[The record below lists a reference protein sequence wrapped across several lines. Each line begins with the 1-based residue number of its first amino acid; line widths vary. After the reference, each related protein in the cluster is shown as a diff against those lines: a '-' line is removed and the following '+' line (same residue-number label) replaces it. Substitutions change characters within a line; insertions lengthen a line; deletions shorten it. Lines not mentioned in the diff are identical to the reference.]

1 MVVTILFML
10 PPYITNSA
18 PILLGGG
25 PPLDFGRT
33 FLDGQRILG
42 ANKTVLGLISALL
55 AGSFVSLTEGLLIS
69 AELAVIGVVASCGA
83 VVGGLIGA
91 FIKRRMRLSP
101 GSPAPLLDQLDF
113 LCGAVILAAPYVNLS
128 LGSLLLLFILT
139 PPIHM
144 LTNAGAYF
152 LGLKKTA
159 W

>member
-1 MVVTILFML
+1 M
-10 PPYITNSA
+10 
-18 PILLGGG
+18 
-25 PPLDFGRT
+25 
-33 FLDGQRILG
+33 G

-91 FIKRRMRLSP
+91 FVKRRMRLSP

-128 LGSLLLLFILT
+128 LGSLLFLFILT